1 MKIKVSFNK
10 VWDSNGT
17 VYRKGLSI
25 DEKTF
30 NVLYGMI
37 QAEAVRE
44 KDYYRAFWLNAPI
57 KKTKQVRF
65 LNLTQ
70 ANFAVDKLLKA
81 PDVDINSKRA
91 LADYNTYLVIK
102 KED

>member
-1 MKIKVSFNK
+1 MKIKVRFNK

-17 VYRKGLSI
+17 CYRKGLSI

-30 NVLYGMI
+30 NTLYDMI
-37 QAEAVRE
+37 QAEIARE
-44 KDYYRAFWLNAPI
+44 KDYYRAFWLNTPI

-70 ANFAVDKLLKA
+70 AKFIINKLLKA
-81 PDVDINSKRA
+81 PDVDIISKRA
-91 LADYNTYLVIK
+91 LADYNTYLVIA
-102 KED
+102 